1 MGRRSTLGPHQMTNY
16 ELFWLRELL
25 GGVLGGEYGGK
36 GKSLADLP
44 INETLAGRIH
54 RLSVPGP
61 PSTYT
66 CPTSVIAIGR
76 FGRRCNSGCL

>member
-1 MGRRSTLGPHQMTNY
+1 MTNY

-44 INETLAGRIH
+44 INETLAGRVHCTPALGSGYH
-54 RLSVPGP
+54 RQ
-61 PSTYT
+61 
-66 CPTSVIAIGR
+66 PTPALPQSSR
-76 FGRRCNSGCL
+76 